1 MISVPINKI
10 KGNPKNPRVIK
21 DDKFAKL
28 VKSLREFPQMLEK
41 RPLVCFTDNDG
52 KQGDIVADGFGESG
66 TTMIACDQMQRKAYL
81 QELDPKYC
89 DVIVARYI
97 KHRRST
103 GSSLVIKRNGQQLSE
118 EDINKYIENTENK
131 Q

>member
-52 KQGDIVADGFGESG
+52 K
-66 TTMIACDQMQRKAYL
+66 
-81 QELDPKYC
+81 
-89 DVIVARYI
+89 
-97 KHRRST
+97 
-103 GSSLVIKRNGQQLSE
+103 
-118 EDINKYIENTENK
+118 YIENTENK